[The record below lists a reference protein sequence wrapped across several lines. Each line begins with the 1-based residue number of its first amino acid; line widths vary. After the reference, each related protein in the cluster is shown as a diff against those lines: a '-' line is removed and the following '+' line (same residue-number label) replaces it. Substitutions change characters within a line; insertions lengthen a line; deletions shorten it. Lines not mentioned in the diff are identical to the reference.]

1 MTASATRTAP
11 VPDTRSPDPLRA
23 GAPGAPVPGG
33 GAGIARLSGRAGWFG
48 PLRLHQL
55 VLFEIAAA
63 LLLCAWVVDPLLLA
77 PASVPASLLVVFA
90 VVRRRRRSL
99 PALLH
104 AVLALRARHRRAATA
119 GPAAGT
125 EPGIAPVAEC
135 EPALRTHSFG
145 GRDRRPVGMIGDGT
159 YLTAVLRVDA
169 DGTALR
175 SDRSARPLSLALV
188 RDALDVDGIRLE
200 SAQIV
205 QHTQPAPA
213 SRLPAQ
219 SLAAHNYAPLQA
231 GAGSPAVRITWIALK
246 LAPELCPEAV
256 RARGGGLTGAQKC
269 LVRTADQLAGRLTGA
284 GLSATVLTEQELGA
298 AIATS
303 TCASPSATARSGR
316 DGEAVRRTRE
326 TSRTWSCDD
335 RLHTTY
341 WVRRWPELGGGG
353 APMPQLVALL
363 TSVPAL
369 ATTFS
374 LTLGHGDRQEIT
386 VTGHVRVTGRDEQE
400 LRAARHEL
408 ERTARGVRTSLVR
421 LDREQLPGLLATLP
435 LGGAG

>member
-11 VPDTRSPDPLRA
+11 AAATRSPGGPRTA
-23 GAPGAPVPGG
+23 TPGPPADGRG
-33 GAGIARLSGRAGWFG
+33 QGIARWGGRTG

-55 VLFEIAAA
+55 VLFEIAGA

-77 PASVPASLLVVFA
+77 PASVAAAVLVMFA
-90 VVRRRRRSL
+90 VARRRRRSL
-99 PALLH
+99 PALVH
-104 AVLALRARHRRAATA
+104 AVLALRARQRRAASA
-119 GPAAGT
+119 GPAADT
-125 EPGIAPVAEC
+125 EPGIAPVTEC

-159 YLTAVLRVDA
+159 YLTAVLRIDA

-175 SDRSARPLSLALV
+175 RDRSARPLPLALV

-213 SRLPAQ
+213 SHLAEQ
-219 SLAAHNYAPLQA
+219 SVAARNYAPLQA
-231 GAGSPAVRITWIALK
+231 RTGSPAVRITWVALK

-269 LVRTADQLAGRLTGA
+269 LVRAADQLAGRLAGA
-284 GLSATVLTEQELGA
+284 GLTATVLTEQELGA

-303 TCASPSATARSGR
+303 AGASPSVTARAGR
-316 DGEAVRRTRE
+316 DGAPARRTRE
-326 TSRTWSCDD
+326 TSRTWWCDD
-335 RLHTTY
+335 RPHTTY

-353 APMPQLVALL
+353 AAMPQLVALL

-374 LTLGHGDRQEIT
+374 LTLGHGDRQEVT
-386 VTGHVRVTGRDEQE
+386 VTGHVRVTGRDDRE
-400 LRAARHEL
+400 LLAARHEL
-408 ERTARGVRTSLVR
+408 ERTARGVKTSLVR
-421 LDREQLPGLLATLP
+421 LDREQLPGVLATLP
-435 LGGAG
+435 LGGTR

>member
-1 MTASATRTAP
+1 MTVSATRAAP
-11 VPDTRSPDPLRA
+11 APDTRP
-23 GAPGAPVPGG
+23 PGAPRGEAPHAAGHG
-33 GAGIARLSGRAGWFG
+33 DGPGIARWGGRAGSIG

-55 VLFEIAAA
+55 VLFEIAGA
-63 LLLCAWVVDPLLLA
+63 LLLCAGVVDPLLLA
-77 PASVPASLLVVFA
+77 PASVPAALLVVFA

-104 AVLALRARHRRAATA
+104 AVLALRSRHRRAAST
-119 GPAAGT
+119 GPAAGA
-125 EPGIAPVAEC
+125 EPGIAPVTEC

-145 GRDRRPVGMIGDGT
+145 GHDRRPVGMIGDGT
-159 YLTAVLRVDA
+159 YLTAVLRIDA

-175 SDRSARPLSLALV
+175 SDRSVRPLPLSLV

-213 SRLPAQ
+213 PHLPEE
-219 SLAAHNYAPLQA
+219 SLAARNYAPLQA
-231 GAGSPAVRITWIALK
+231 GTGSPAVRITWIALK

-269 LVRTADQLAGRLTGA
+269 LVRAADQLAGRLTGA
-284 GLSATVLTEQELGA
+284 GLTATVLTEQELGA

-303 TCASPSATARSGR
+303 ACASPSATARAGR
-316 DGEAVRRTRE
+316 DGEPVRRTRE

-341 WVRRWPELGGGG
+341 WVRRWPELGAGG

-386 VTGHVRVTGRDEQE
+386 VTGHVRVTGRDDRE
-400 LRAARHEL
+400 LVAARHDL
-408 ERTARGVRTSLVR
+408 ERTARGVKTSLVR
-421 LDREQLPGLLATLP
+421 LDREQLPGVLATLP
-435 LGGAG
+435 LGGAR

>member
-1 MTASATRTAP
+1 M
-11 VPDTRSPDPLRA
+11 
-23 GAPGAPVPGG
+23 
-33 GAGIARLSGRAGWFG
+33 ARWSGRTGWFG
-48 PLRLHQL
+48 PWRLHQL
-55 VLFEIAAA
+55 VLFEIAGA
-63 LLLCAWVVDPLLLA
+63 LLLCAWAVEPLLLV
-77 PASVPASLLVVFA
+77 PASVPAALLAMFA

-104 AVLALRARHRRAATA
+104 AVLALRARNRRAAST

-125 EPGIAPVAEC
+125 EPGIAPLVEA

-145 GRDRRPVGMIGDGT
+145 GGDRHPVGMIGDGT
-159 YLTAVLRVDA
+159 YLTAVLRIDG

-175 SDRSARPLSLALV
+175 RDRSARPLPLALV
-188 RDALDVDGIRLE
+188 RDALEVDGIKLE

-213 SRLPAQ
+213 PHLPEQ
-219 SLAAHNYAPLQA
+219 SVAARNYAPLQA
-231 GAGSPAVRITWIALK
+231 RTGTPALRITWIALK

-269 LVRTADQLAGRLTGA
+269 LVRAADQLAGRLSGA

-303 TCASPSATARSGR
+303 TCARPPATAGAGR
-316 DGEAVRRTRE
+316 DGAPARRTRE
-326 TSRTWSCDD
+326 TTRTWQCDD

-341 WVRRWPELGGGG
+341 WVRRWPELGEGG
-353 APMPQLVALL
+353 APMPQFVALL

-374 LTLGHGDRQEIT
+374 LTLGSGDRQEIT

-400 LRAARHEL
+400 LLSARHEL
-408 ERTARGVRTSLVR
+408 ERTARGVKTSLVR
-421 LDREQLPGLLATLP
+421 LDREQLPGVLATLP
-435 LGGAG
+435 LGGAR

>member
-1 MTASATRTAP
+1 MTASATRTAA
-11 VPDTRSPDPLRA
+11 DTRPPESPRA
-23 GAPGAPVPGG
+23 GAPDAPIRGSGPGIVRWG
-33 GAGIARLSGRAGWFG
+33 GRAGSFG
-48 PLRLHQL
+48 PFRLHQL
-55 VLFEIAAA
+55 VLFEIAGA

-77 PASVPASLLVVFA
+77 PASVPAVLLVMLA

-104 AVLALRARHRRAATA
+104 AVLALRARNRRSASTER
-119 GPAAGT
+119 AAGT
-125 EPGIAPVAEC
+125 EPGIAPVVEC

-159 YLTAVLRVDA
+159 YLTAVLRIDA
-169 DGTALR
+169 GGTALR
-175 SDRSARPLSLALV
+175 ADRSARPLPLALV

-213 SRLPAQ
+213 PHLPEDSVVAR
-219 SLAAHNYAPLQA
+219 NYAPLQA
-231 GAGSPAVRITWIALK
+231 RTGSPAVRITWIALK
-246 LAPELCPEAV
+246 LTPELCPEAV
-256 RARGGGLTGAQKC
+256 RARGGGFTGAQKC
-269 LVRTADQLAGRLTGA
+269 LVRAADQLAGRLTGA
-284 GLSATVLTEQELGA
+284 GLRATVLTEQELGA

-303 TCASPSATARSGR
+303 TCASPSATARAGL
-316 DGEAVRRTRE
+316 DGAPARRTRE
-326 TSRTWSCDD
+326 TARTWSCDD
-335 RLHTTY
+335 RPHTTY
-341 WVRRWPELGGGG
+341 WVRRWPEFGGGG

-374 LTLGHGDRQEIT
+374 LTLGHGDRQET
-386 VTGHVRVTGRDEQE
+386 AVTGHIRVTGRDERE
-400 LRAARHEL
+400 LRSARHEL
-408 ERTARGVRTSLVR
+408 ERTARGVKTSLVR
-421 LDREQLPGLLATLP
+421 LDREQLPGVLATLP

>member
-11 VPDTRSPDPLRA
+11 AAATRSPGGPRTA
-23 GAPGAPVPGG
+23 TPGPSADGRG
-33 GAGIARLSGRAGWFG
+33 RGIARWGGRTG

-55 VLFEIAAA
+55 VLFEVAGA
-63 LLLCAWVVDPLLLA
+63 LLLCAWVVEPLLLA
-77 PASVPASLLVVFA
+77 PASVAAAVLVAFA
-90 VVRRRRRSL
+90 VARRRRRSL

-104 AVLALRARHRRAATA
+104 AVLALRARQRRAASVV
-119 GPAAGT
+119 PAADT
-125 EPGIAPVAEC
+125 EPGIAPVTEY
-135 EPALRTHSFG
+135 EPALRTHTFG

-159 YLTAVLRVDA
+159 YLTAVLRIDA

-175 SDRSARPLSLALV
+175 RDRSARPLPLALV

-213 SRLPAQ
+213 SRLAEQ
-219 SLAAHNYAPLQA
+219 SVAARNYAPLQA
-231 GAGSPAVRITWIALK
+231 STGTPAVRITWVALK

-269 LVRTADQLAGRLTGA
+269 LVRAADQLASRLTGA
-284 GLSATVLTEQELGA
+284 GLTATVLTEQELGA
-298 AIATS
+298 ALATS
-303 TCASPSATARSGR
+303 AGASPSVTARAGR
-316 DGEAVRRTRE
+316 DGTPARRTRE
-326 TSRTWSCDD
+326 TSRTWWCDD
-335 RLHTTY
+335 RPHTTY

-353 APMPQLVALL
+353 ASMPQLVALL

-374 LTLGHGDRQEIT
+374 LTLGHGDRQEVT
-386 VTGHVRVTGRDEQE
+386 VTGHVRVTGRDDRE
-400 LRAARHEL
+400 LLAARHEL
-408 ERTARGVRTSLVR
+408 ERTARGVKTSLVR
-421 LDREQLPGLLATLP
+421 LDREQLPGVLATLP
-435 LGGAG
+435 LGGTR